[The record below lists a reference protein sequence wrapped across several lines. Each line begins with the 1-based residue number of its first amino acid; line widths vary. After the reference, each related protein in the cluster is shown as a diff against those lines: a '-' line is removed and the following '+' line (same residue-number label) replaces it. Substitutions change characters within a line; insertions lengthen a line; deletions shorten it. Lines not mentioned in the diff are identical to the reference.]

1 MLVFVVFIVW
11 LDRTGYNDTSD
22 GEVDLLDAL
31 YYSTVSLSTTG
42 YGDITPVSDS
52 ARIVN
57 VVLITPL
64 RVLFLIVLVGTTL
77 EALTSRGREQLRLNR
92 WRKTVRDHTVI
103 VGTASRAAVP
113 SRRCSPTGSRPSGSS
128 SSTRLRPR

>member
-1 MLVFVVFIVW
+1 VEVESTVRLPAVGLDPVRAIVRRVLIAIGVLVVVVFIVW

-22 GEVDLLDAL
+22 GAVDLLDAF

-64 RVLFLIVLVGTTL
+64 RVLFLVVLIGTTL
-77 EALTSRGREQLRLNR
+77 EALTSR
-92 WRKTVRDHTVI
+92 
-103 VGTASRAAVP
+103 
-113 SRRCSPTGSRPSGSS
+113 
-128 SSTRLRPR
+128 

>member
-57 VVLITPL
+57 VLIC
-64 RVLFLIVLVGTTL
+64 
-77 EALTSRGREQLRLNR
+77 
-92 WRKTVRDHTVI
+92 
-103 VGTASRAAVP
+103 AAACR
-113 SRRCSPTGSRPSGSS
+113 S
-128 SSTRLRPR
+128 